1 MAQNLYKRIKEKLE
15 KKYRVELIDDVTLY
29 QTRQFIIKPVTIL
42 WVSLLLL
49 FGIIVGT
56 AAFVIYTPTFHTW
69 IPDYQNPDSVKIYG
83 EEQRFVIDSLKAEV
97 EKRDI
102 FAANVLK
109 IFGTDSAILAAM
121 GGGRALPV
129 VDNARGRKAIE
140 GNNPTKPKPAADNV
154 ISENTVSARQA
165 AAVAQTQNIPTTNTS
180 QNTPPAAAS
189 GPPIVR
195 VSQQSPLLNLF
206 APVAKGEM
214 RNPFS
219 EAKAHYGVDI
229 VAEQNALIR
238 SVAAGFVVIS
248 EYSDENGWVIGVS
261 SAANVV
267 TFYKH
272 NSRLLK
278 QVGSPVFAGEPIAV
292 IGNSGE
298 NSTGPHLHLELWQNG
313 APVDP
318 ANYLDF

>member
-29 QTRQFIIKPVTIL
+29 QTRQFVIKPVTIL
-42 WVSLLLL
+42 WASALLL
-49 FGIIVGT
+49 FSIVVGT
-56 AAFVIYTPTFHTW
+56 AAFVIYTPTFHTL
-69 IPDYQNPDSVKIYG
+69 IPDYQNPDSVRIYG

-109 IFGTDSAILAAM
+109 IFGTDSAIMAAM
-121 GGGRALPV
+121 GGRALPV
-129 VDNARGRKAIE
+129 VDNSRGRKAIE
-140 GNNPTKPKPAADNV
+140 WEDPIKPVAENV
-154 ISENTVSARQA
+154 ISGNEAAEPKSA
-165 AAVAQTQNIPTTNTS
+165 AAEPS
-180 QNTPPAAAS
+180 TPPTKQQTPQYYA
-189 GPPIVR
+189 PPETRSSPPVVK
-195 VSQQSPLLNLF
+195 VSQKSPLLNLF

-214 RNPFS
+214 RNPYS

-229 VAEQNALIR
+229 VAEQNALIL
-238 SVAAGFVVIS
+238 SVASGIVVIS
-248 EYSDENGWVIGVS
+248 EYSDANGWVIGVS
-261 SAANVV
+261 SAGNVL

-298 NSTGPHLHLELWQNG
+298 NSTGPHLHLEVWHNG

>member
-29 QTRQFIIKPVTIL
+29 QTRQFVIKPVTIL
-42 WVSLLLL
+42 WVSALLLL
-49 FGIIVGT
+49 SIILGT
-56 AAFVIYTPTFHTW
+56 AAFVVYTPTLHAL
-69 IPDYQNPDSVKIYG
+69 IPDFQNPDSVKIYA

-109 IFGTDSAILAAM
+109 IFGTDSAIMAAM
-121 GGGRALPV
+121 GGRGLPV
-129 VDNARGRKAIE
+129 VDNSRGRSAIE
-140 GNNPTKPKPAADNV
+140 WEDPIKPVAENV
-154 ISENTVSARQA
+154 ISGNE
-165 AAVAQTQNIPTTNTS
+165 AAVPKAQDPSPPPVQ
-180 QNTPPAAAS
+180 QTPQYYAPAEARPS
-189 GPPIVR
+189 PPVVK
-195 VSQQSPLLNLF
+195 VSQQSPLLHLF
-206 APVAKGEM
+206 APVENGEL
-214 RNPFS
+214 RNPYS

-238 SVAAGFVVIS
+238 SVASGLVVIS
-248 EYSDENGWVIGVS
+248 EYSDENGWVIGVLS
-261 SAANVV
+261 DNNVLA
-267 TFYKH
+267 FYKH

-298 NSTGPHLHLELWQNG
+298 NSTGPHLHLELWQNN

>member
-29 QTRQFIIKPVTIL
+29 QTRQFVIKPVTIL
-42 WVSLLLL
+42 WVSSLLL

-83 EEQRFVIDSLKAEV
+83 QEQRFVIDSLKAEV

-129 VDNARGRKAIE
+129 VDNARGRSAIE
-140 GNNPTKPKPAADNV
+140 GNNPTKPV
-154 ISENTVSARQA
+154 VSENRVSVPQ
-165 AAVAQTQNIPTTNTS
+165 AVAVPPTQNIPTTNSS
-180 QNTPPAAAS
+180 QNTSPVVASS
-189 GPPIVR
+189 GPPVVR
-195 VSQQSPLLNLF
+195 VSQQSPLLHLF

-219 EAKAHYGVDI
+219 ESKAHYGVDI

-261 SAANVV
+261 SADNVV

>member
-29 QTRQFIIKPVTIL
+29 QTRQFVIKPVTIL
-42 WVSLLLL
+42 WVSALLL
-49 FGIIVGT
+49 FSIVVGT
-56 AAFVIYTPTFHTW
+56 AAFVIYTPTFHTL
-69 IPDYQNPDSVKIYG
+69 IPDYQNPDSVRIYG

-109 IFGTDSAILAAM
+109 IFGTDSAIMAAM
-121 GGGRALPV
+121 GGRALPV
-129 VDNARGRKAIE
+129 VDNSRGRKAIE
-140 GNNPTKPKPAADNV
+140 WEDPIKPVAENV
-154 ISENTVSARQA
+154 ISGNEAAEPKA
-165 AAVAQTQNIPTTNTS
+165 AATEPS
-180 QNTPPAAAS
+180 P
-189 GPPIVR
+189 PPIKQQSPQYYAPAEARPSPPVVR
-195 VSQQSPLLNLF
+195 VSQKSPLLNLF
-206 APVAKGEM
+206 APVADGEM
-214 RNPFS
+214 RNPYN

-229 VAEQNALIR
+229 VAEQNALIL
-238 SVAAGFVVIS
+238 SVASGIVVIS
-248 EYSDENGWVIGVS
+248 EYSDANGWVIGVS
-261 SAANVV
+261 SAGNVL

-298 NSTGPHLHLELWQNG
+298 NSTGPHLHLEVWHNN